1 MPSSGRSAGTESE
14 IPWIP
19 RCSDVV
25 ELGWGVGQWL
35 GSQILG
41 GVDIVNIKIHQF
53 SQDSVSHPLISL
65 SISGCLH
72 YPSLSLSLSLCIAL
86 LLAWFLLDL
95 YKR

>member
-1 MPSSGRSAGTESE
+1 MPSPGRSAGTESE

-41 GVDIVNIKIHQF
+41 GVDIVNIKIYPF
-53 SQDSVSHPLISL
+53 SQTLDSTLEKVNFYFVHFKGTVTCSW
-65 SISGCLH
+65 
-72 YPSLSLSLSLCIAL
+72 A
-86 LLAWFLLDL
+86 
-95 YKR
+95 

>member
-1 MPSSGRSAGTESE
+1 MPSPGRSAGTESE

-41 GVDIVNIKIHQF
+41 GVDIVNIKIYPF
-53 SQDSVSHPLISL
+53 SQTLIDPVGPARASRDK
-65 SISGCLH
+65 IGQ
-72 YPSLSLSLSLCIAL
+72 A
-86 LLAWFLLDL
+86 
-95 YKR
+95 

>member
-1 MPSSGRSAGTESE
+1 MPSPGRSAGTESE

-41 GVDIVNIKIHQF
+41 GVDIVNNKTYQF
-53 SQDSVSHPLISL
+53 SQSLREWIDFDIDNIHPS
-65 SISGCLH
+65 
-72 YPSLSLSLSLCIAL
+72 
-86 LLAWFLLDL
+86 
-95 YKR
+95 

>member
-1 MPSSGRSAGTESE
+1 MPFPWRSAGTESE

-41 GVDIVNIKIHQF
+41 GVDIVNIKTYQF
-53 SQDSVSHPLISL
+53 SLIPHYYAHPTQ
-65 SISGCLH
+65 G
-72 YPSLSLSLSLCIAL
+72 
-86 LLAWFLLDL
+86 DD
-95 YKR
+95 YKRTPEHRP

>member
-1 MPSSGRSAGTESE
+1 MPSPGRSAGTESE

-41 GVDIVNIKIHQF
+41 GVDIVNIKIYPF
-53 SQDSVSHPLISL
+53 SQTLVFVSGAELDSTKK
-65 SISGCLH
+65 GCGH
-72 YPSLSLSLSLCIAL
+72 G
-86 LLAWFLLDL
+86 
-95 YKR
+95 

>member
-1 MPSSGRSAGTESE
+1 MPSPGRSAGTESE

-41 GVDIVNIKIHQF
+41 GVDIVNIKIYPF
-53 SQDSVSHPLISL
+53 SQTLPSPSNFESLVSKVQRHGVVCVVEKWHIEL
-65 SISGCLH
+65 S
-72 YPSLSLSLSLCIAL
+72 
-86 LLAWFLLDL
+86 
-95 YKR
+95 